1 MNQTE
6 IRLDNDG
13 VEMDDDLDTE
23 DYVAAHAQRA
33 REVAIRLIRKEY
45 YAVSDGLFGLSE
57 ISAILCE
64 DETLR
69 KDIYMLMEKLD
80 DVENHLT
87 NNYKWD

>member
-1 MNQTE
+1 MNHIATDSWCNTKPP
-6 IRLDNDG
+6 LK
-13 VEMDDDLDTE
+13 
-23 DYVAAHAQRA
+23 
-33 REVAIRLIRKEY
+33 EVAIRLIRKEY

-69 KDIYMLMEKLD
+69 KDIYMLMKKLN
-80 DVENHLT
+80 DVEKHLT